1 MAMYSRAILF
11 CWLSCSFVTA
21 SVAQQPRELVYLDG
35 VPGARIDLDA
45 VSGSGSRKIV
55 FARVSFVEDDRSR
68 CPEDSGSFEVF
79 GGTFTQMRMALPT
92 DIEGNGSSNGW
103 RSTLIPLDD
112 DTYQYRV
119 ALPACRTDVAMRQQ
133 IRRGGGWTSQLVR
146 RELRPSVPVEER
158 RELERQRLERDRQS
172 CDGILARLGAAC
184 AEERARERQAT
195 EAVRLRD
202 LHHEVSTTR
211 QAFFFDEAPPVCFD
225 ATGEYRVIW
234 IGVVFS
240 FVTPDPPVV
249 LSGSGG
255 LPQDQNRFVIE
266 RADPDE
272 NHGRLYFTRGDCR
285 FELTVSQSVLRDG
298 QWVAVSL
305 APNPH

>member
-1 MAMYSRAILF
+1 MIHRVILICVLLCTF
-11 CWLSCSFVTA
+11 ATA
-21 SVAQQPRELVYLDG
+21 ATAQVPSERIDLDAAS
-35 VPGARIDLDA
+35 GARIDLDA
-45 VSGSGSRKIV
+45 VFSSGSRTV
-55 FARVSFVEDDRSR
+55 VSARVRFVENGKVR
-68 CPEDSGSFEVF
+68 CPADGGWLRIF
-79 GGTFTQMRMALPT
+79 GGTVTQIRMALLD

-158 RELERQRLERDRQS
+158 RELERQRLERDRQG